1 MRVNLVSEQPRGR
14 CALLAQKLYE
24 VTDLDE
30 KESLRVAFNLFA
42 RQHPRAI
49 QWLFQCV

>member
-14 CALLAQKLYE
+14 CALLAQKFYE

-30 KESLRVAFNLFA
+30 KESLVLLLICSLASI
-42 RQHPRAI
+42 PRAI